1 MILDKKSDPRLLGK
15 IISLTGVF
23 YFQRRRLIM
32 IIKDIKGNE
41 LLEIIDV
48 PEVQAEKLYNPIN
61 HCLAVV
67 KIGNEYLMG
76 WNHWRKDW
84 EIFGGCKEP
93 GETIR
98 QCIIRE
104 CQEELGIE
112 NVEFSYLGLMHY
124 KMAPGYFNPEW
135 HYEYGALYGI
145 TLPNEELVHIE
156 KYRTDKE
163 EVEKLAFYSDIKG
176 TETIA
181 IIDEKLLEYWKG

>member
-1 MILDKKSDPRLLGK
+1 MI
-15 IISLTGVF
+15 V
-23 YFQRRRLIM
+23 
-32 IIKDIKGNE
+32 KDRKGNE

-48 PEVQAEKLYNPIN
+48 PEEQAEALYNPVN

-67 KIGNEYLMG
+67 KIGKEYLMG

-93 GETIR
+93 GENIR

-104 CQEELGIE
+104 SFEELGIE
-112 NVEFSYLGLMHY
+112 NADFSYLGLMHY

-145 TLPNEELVHIE
+145 TLPDKALAHIE
-156 KYRTDKE
+156 KYRTDIE

-176 TETIA
+176 REPIA
-181 IIDEKLLEYWKG
+181 VIDEKLLEYWSG